1 MIARFADPSTRQIA
15 LRVVRHAVFLR
26 RATGIGAILEYLRKR
41 ERRGGRSASVD
52 QPLCAGS

>member
-26 RATGIGAILEYLRKR
+26 RATGIRAILEYPSRDD
-41 ERRGGRSASVD
+41 ERARPRWQRNRHPVRR
-52 QPLCAGS
+52 L